1 MKKFAVLLVFIIAG
15 TALAKGQN
23 RKVTSAFNY
32 LRQNKIEKALDAIEP
47 ATKHKRTRDEA
58 KTWFYRGNIYLGI
71 HMSEDEAV
79 KKLAEN
85 PLDTAYT
92 SYKKAFKL
100 DEEEGDYTDEL
111 KDRMKYISEQF
122 FNEGVNKYKS
132 KDYQSAMEG
141 FINAAKINRK
151 YRDKIDTAAFYYA
164 GNSAD
169 LAGNSDTAMKY
180 YKKAKEYNYDNHRLY
195 SSLSRL
201 YSAKGDTSKALAVV
215 NEGLNKY
222 PDVYDL
228 IITETNIFL
237 AQGDTEKA
245 LENLKVAVEK
255 DTTNPTLWFAAGVN
269 YEQMMKDK
277 EADSLKKLFMDEA
290 VNAYEKAL
298 EIKPDYYKP
307 AFNLG
312 AIYVNRAATLQNMA
326 NQLPLNET
334 AKYDKLKKEADSTL
348 QKAVPYL
355 EKARKIKPDDLNAL
369 QSLKEIYAR
378 LNQTEKLKKIT
389 KEIQKLT
396 QGSENK

>member
-1 MKKFAVLLVFIIAG
+1 MKKIAVLLVFIIAG

-47 ATKHKRTRDEA
+47 ATKHKRTKDEA
-58 KTWFYRGNIYLGI
+58 KTWYFRGNIYLGI
-71 HMSEDEAV
+71 HMSEDTTV
-79 KKLAEN
+79 KRMAEN
-85 PLDTAYT
+85 PLDTAFA

-100 DEEEGDYTDEL
+100 DEDDKFTDEL

-122 FNEGVNKYKS
+122 FNKGVNKYKS
-132 KDYQSAMEG
+132 KDYQTAMEG
-141 FINAAKINRK
+141 FINAAKINK
-151 YRDKIDTAAFYYA
+151 EYRDKIDTAAFYYA

-169 LAGNSDTAMKY
+169 LAGNNDTAMRY
-180 YKKAKEYNYDNHRLY
+180 YKKAKKYNFDNHQLY

-201 YSAKGDTSKALAVV
+201 YSAKGDTAKALNVV
-215 NEGLNKY
+215 NEGLEKY
-222 PDVYDL
+222 PDEYDL

-245 LENLKVAVEK
+245 LDNLKVAVEK

-312 AIYVNRAATLQNMA
+312 AIYVNRAATLQSQA
-326 NQLPLNET
+326 NELPLSET
-334 AKYDKLKKEADSTL
+334 AKYDSLKKVADSTL
-348 QKAVPYL
+348 KKAIPYL
-355 EKARKIKPDDLNAL
+355 EKARKIKPDDLNAM

-378 LNQTEKLKKIT
+378 LNMTERLKKIT
-389 KEIQKLT
+389 KEIRKLT
-396 QGSENK
+396 GDEENK